1 VESFLM
7 HRPVD
12 YYRLGCV
19 MKNRICEL
27 LNIDYPIL
35 QGAMAWIADASLA
48 SAVTNA
54 GGLGIIAAGN
64 APGDVVR
71 DEIRKAKQL
80 VGDKPFG
87 VNIMLLSPYVDEVA
101 AVVMEEGVK
110 VVTTG
115 AGSPGKYM
123 EGFKARGIKLIP
135 VVPSVAIAKR
145 MEKTGAD
152 AVIAEGMESGGHIGK
167 LTTMSMVPQIVDAVS
182 IPVIGAG
189 GVGDGRG
196 MAAAF
201 MLGAQAVQIGTR
213 FLVAEECTVH
223 ENYKNLILKARDIDT
238 SVTGNITGHPV
249 RAIKNKLSKLYEQ
262 YEKEEMKKEIP
273 DIKRIEE
280 LGTGGLK
287 DAAKNGNVE
296 YGSVLAGQIAGLV
309 NKRQTSKEIIDEIMA
324 EFAET
329 INRMHGI
336 INE

>member
-1 VESFLM
+1 
-7 HRPVD
+7 
-12 YYRLGCV
+12 
-19 MKNRICEL
+19 MKNKICEL
-27 LNIDYPIL
+27 LNIDYPIF
-35 QGAMAWIADASLA
+35 QGGMAWIADASLA
-48 SAVTNA
+48 AAVSNA

-71 DEIRKAKQL
+71 AEITACKKL

-87 VNIMLLSPYVDEVA
+87 VNIMLLSPFADEVA

-115 AGSPGKYM
+115 AGNPGKYM
-123 EGFKARGIKLIP
+123 EDFKARGIKVIP

-167 LTTMSMVPQIVDAVS
+167 LTTMAMLPQIVDAVS

-189 GVGDGRG
+189 GIGDGRG

-201 MLGAQAVQIGTR
+201 MLGADGVQIGTR
-213 FLVAEECTVH
+213 FLTADECTVH
-223 ENYKNLILKARDIDT
+223 ENFKNAIIKARDIDT
-238 SVTGNITGHPV
+238 GITGNITGHPV
-249 RAIKNKLSKLYEQ
+249 RALKNKLSKQ
-262 YEKEEMKKEIP
+262 YDQLEKEELAKETP
-273 DIKRIEE
+273 DIAKIEA
-280 LGTGGLK
+280 LGTGTLRA
-287 DAAKNGNVE
+287 AAKDGDVA

-309 NKRQTSKEIIDEIMA
+309 NKRQPAKEIIDELMQGFRETVA
-324 EFAET
+324 E
-329 INRMHGI
+329 INNG